1 MKSLSLLLAG
11 LALANAASVHETARE
26 WAEFKTTHSK
36 TYETEEEEH
45 SRFAIYRDNK
55 IKIAEHNVRFE
66 AGEISWEVGMNVFGD
81 MTDAEFKSKMTG
93 QAMPRSNRTENG
105 ARVSCPYFSDTVH
118 TPDSY
123 DWRDHGAVTP
133 VKDQGFCGSC
143 WSFAATGSMEGQYHK
158 TTGELVSMSEQNLLD
173 CAQNWGCNGGG
184 RSDIA
189 LKYAETDGLN
199 TESDYPYEMSQHS
212 CRQSD
217 NSPTYKCSGCV
228 WTDEGVEHD
237 LKMALVGEG
246 PVAIAIDS
254 SPLHFQ
260 FYKSGIIDDPNCGTD
275 YPDIDH
281 AVLAVGYGANAAG
294 EKYWIV
300 KNSWGK
306 TWGTHGYFNLAR
318 NKNNM
323 CGVASDTVFAKGPCM
338 AV

>member
-1 MKSLSLLLAG
+1 MGSLLLAIG
-11 LALANAASVHETARE
+11 LALAQAASVHDAHRE
-26 WAEFKTTHSK
+26 FMEFKATHSK
-36 TYETEEEEH
+36 IYESLEEEQ
-45 SRFAIYRDNK
+45 SRFAIFLDNK
-55 IKIAEHNVRFE
+55 RIIAEHNALYE

-81 MTDAEFKSKMTG
+81 MTEAEFKSKMTG
-93 QAMPRSNRTENG
+93 QALPRSNRT
-105 ARVSCPYFSDTVH
+105 RVSCNYYSGNVN
-118 TPDSY
+118 TPASY
-123 DWRDHGAVTP
+123 DWRDHGAVTE

-158 TTGELVSMSEQNLLD
+158 GNSLLVSMSEQNLLD

-189 LKYAETDGLN
+189 LKYVQTDGIN
-199 TESDYPYEMSQHS
+199 SESDYPYEMQQHS

-217 NSPTYKCSGCV
+217 SQATYKCSGCV
-228 WTDEGVEHD
+228 WTQETIEHE
-237 LKMALVGEG
+237 LKMALVEEG

-281 AVLAVGYGANAAG
+281 AVLAVGYGENSSG

-306 TWGTHGYFNLAR
+306 SWGTHGYFELAR

-323 CGVASDTVFAKGPCM
+323 CGVASDTVFAKGPCF